1 MPLLGRILKI
11 YQETYQELK
20 VYCSMAYI
28 KLYAVLI
35 LKKVK
40 KGRMADA

>member
-1 MPLLGRILKI
+1 MPLSGRILKI

-20 VYCSMAYI
+20 VYCSMAY
-28 KLYAVLI
+28 KYAVLI